1 MATRHEIIGIKQ
13 SIRVEWM
20 EKTVNLM
27 LAGLKANAIRKEL
40 HEFFVGIQDAEGGER
55 SKNTRTFLVNNL
67 MRVWVDPERELTAFR
82 DAAIESLRRS
92 SRNALPI
99 HWAMISAAYP
109 FWFNVARQTG
119 RLLSLQDQV
128 TQMQIVNRM
137 KEQYGDRQTISRYTK
152 YVIRS
157 FVAWGVLTDT
167 GSKGCYAKSPKIQID
182 QVDRAALVYES
193 VLLAEQ
199 VPKIAISLVQSNPA
213 LFPFAIQS
221 MTGVRFSQLSK
232 RVDVSRYGLDDELL
246 VLVSEKGSH

>member
-13 SIRVEWM
+13 AIRVEWM
-20 EKTVNLM
+20 EKTVNLI
-27 LAGLKANAIRKEL
+27 LAGLEANAIRQEL
-40 HEFFVGIQDAEGGER
+40 HEFFVGTQEADGSDR

-67 MRVWVDPERELTAFR
+67 MRIWVDPDRELITFR
-82 DAAIESLRRS
+82 DAAIDLLRKS
-92 SRNALPI
+92 SSNALPI

-128 TQMQIVNRM
+128 TQVQIINRM
-137 KEQYGDRQTISRYTK
+137 KEQYGDRQTISRYAK

-157 FVAWGVLTDT
+157 FIAWGVLTDT
-167 GSKGCYAKSPKIQID
+167 GSKGCYAKSSKIQID
-182 QVDRAALVYES
+182 QVDRAALIYES

-213 LFPFAIQS
+213 LFPFVIQS
-221 MTGVRFSQLSK
+221 MTGVRLSQLSN

-246 VLVSEKGSH
+246 VLVKNK

>member
-13 SIRVEWM
+13 AIRVEWM
-20 EKTVNLM
+20 EKTVNLI
-27 LAGLKANAIRKEL
+27 LAGLEANAIRQEL
-40 HEFFVGIQDAEGGER
+40 HEFFVGTQETDGSER

-67 MRVWVDPERELTAFR
+67 MRVWVDPDQELIAFR
-82 DAAIESLRRS
+82 DAAIDLLRKS
-92 SRNALPI
+92 SNNAIPI
-99 HWAMISAAYP
+99 HWAMISAVYP

-128 TQMQIVNRM
+128 TQMQIINRM
-137 KEQYGDRQTISRYTK
+137 KEQYGDRQTISRYAK

-157 FVAWGVLTDT
+157 FIAWGVLTDT

-182 QVDRAALVYES
+182 QADRAALVYES

-199 VPKIAISLVQSNPA
+199 IPKIAISLVQSNPA

-246 VLVSEKGSH
+246 VLVTEKGAH

>member
-13 SIRVEWM
+13 AIRVEWM
-20 EKTVNLM
+20 EKTVNLI
-27 LAGLKANAIRKEL
+27 LAGLEANAIRQEL
-40 HEFFVGIQDAEGGER
+40 HEFFVGTQETDGSER

-67 MRVWVDPERELTAFR
+67 MRVWVDPDRELIAFR
-82 DAAIESLRRS
+82 DAAIDLLRKS
-92 SRNALPI
+92 SSNALPI

-128 TQMQIVNRM
+128 TQVQIINRM
-137 KEQYGDRQTISRYTK
+137 KEQYGDRQTISRYAK

-167 GSKGCYAKSPKIQID
+167 GSKGCYAKSPKVPID
-182 QVDRAALVYES
+182 QVDRTALVYES

-199 VPKIAISLVQSNPA
+199 IPKIAISLVQSNPA

-246 VLVSEKGSH
+246 VLIPDHK